1 MTLDLIAGLGLS
13 SGHLLDWRAWRWPLA
28 LTAAVLLTN
37 VAALNI
43 DWWRM
48 KNEASTLRASMIQIY
63 KSAYPKESVIID
75 PVAQMQQK
83 VGLAKQGSGQAA
95 PDDFTAITAAFGEA
109 WASVIPA
116 TGKAS
121 SISALE
127 YRERS
132 LFVRLKPDGDAPTQ
146 KMKTALAK
154 RDLSLDL
161 VPSQSG
167 GVVWQI
173 RGSR

>member
-1 MTLDLIAGLGLS
+1 
-13 SGHLLDWRAWRWPLA
+13 
-28 LTAAVLLTN
+28 
-37 VAALNI
+37 
-43 DWWRM
+43 
-48 KNEASTLRASMIQIY
+48 MIQIY

-132 LFVRLKPDGDAPTQ
+132 LLVRLKPDGDAPTQ